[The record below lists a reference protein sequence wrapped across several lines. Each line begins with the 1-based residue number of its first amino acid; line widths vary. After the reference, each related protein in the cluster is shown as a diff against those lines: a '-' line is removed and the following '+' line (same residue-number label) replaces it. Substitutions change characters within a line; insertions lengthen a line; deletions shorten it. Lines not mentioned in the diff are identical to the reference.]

1 MAKTKNKKNGKQ
13 PDIKSREGIFQLSG
27 WNKEVVIPAKNDYDV
42 EREVKYLNLCL
53 NVGVRKNGK
62 WENVQ
67 IWFRRSQFANLK
79 TVVDDFAEQLKKL
92 NETEAEEGGV
102 E

>member
-1 MAKTKNKKNGKQ
+1 MAKKTNKKNGKK
-13 PDIKSREGIFQLSG
+13 PDIKSKEGIFQLAG
-27 WNKEVVIPAKNDYDV
+27 WNKEVVIPAKNDYDI

-53 NVGVRKNGK
+53 SVGVRKNGK
-62 WENVQ
+62 WENIP

-79 TVVDDFAEQLKKL
+79 AVVDDFAEQLKKL
-92 NETEAEEGGV
+92 NESEAEKGGV